1 MLILMFL
8 IVQELQEKLDAT
20 RDESQDT
27 PMDRIH
33 RENVRDGRSKYKT
46 LAEIRQGNTVRRV
59 DLFENL

>member
-1 MLILMFL
+1 MFL
-8 IVQELQEKLDAT
+8 QKLQEELEKS

-33 RENVRDGRSKYKT
+33 RENVKEGRNKYKT
-46 LAEIRQGNTVRRV
+46 LQEIRKGNTVRRV